1 MIKSRAFTVCL
12 GIILITFGLITTMLG
27 IDTAQAQTQ
36 SGQTSHS
43 LPTINQIL
51 EKNLEAM
58 GGLKTLENLDSA
70 VSKGTVVLGQIPGKL
85 PYVSYFKKPG
95 KFRLE
100 IDIQQWGKLIHV
112 INGNRGWSVEYQGK
126 VHEMNE
132 EHRQV
137 LLRTNDPLAILKLKQ
152 NYTELTFKGKQLLEK
167 KEAWVIAGKT
177 PPGSTE
183 LLFFN
188 VSTCLLIGFKYEEE
202 TPNGSMETLTLYD
215 QFKPVQGLKIPFFIL
230 QKGED
235 EFSITI
241 EEIQVN
247 VPVDEALFAKPATP
261 ETDRR

>member
-1 MIKSRAFTVCL
+1 MINQRAIPFSL
-12 GIILITFGLITTMLG
+12 GFILFSIGLITTMLG
-27 IDTAQAQTQ
+27 ITTAQAQSQ
-36 SGQTSHS
+36 SGQTSNS
-43 LPTINQIL
+43 LPTVDQIL
-51 EKNLEAM
+51 QKNLEAM
-58 GGLKTLENLDSA
+58 GGFKTLENLNCA

-85 PYVSYFKKPG
+85 PYASYFKKPG

-112 INGNRGWSVEYQGK
+112 INENRGWSVEYQGK

-137 LLRTNDPLAILKLKQ
+137 LMRTYDPLAILKLKQ
-152 NYTELTFKGKQLLEK
+152 NYTELSVMGKQLLEK

-177 PPGSTE
+177 PSGSTE
-183 LLFFN
+183 LMFFDT
-188 VSTCLLIGFKYEEE
+188 STCLLIGFKYEEE

-215 QFKPVQGLKIPFFIL
+215 RFKPIQGMKIPFFIL

-241 EEIQVN
+241 EDIQVN
-247 VPVDEALFAKPATP
+247 GPVDEALFAKPAVQ
-261 ETDRR
+261 ETDHH